1 MVMNQKEELRQEL
14 EEELQWVKYRQK
26 MLDIMEKKLL
36 KMREMAERAKQDN
49 LDETYLKVLNDR
61 INDLAT
67 QVRALDAESRKTE
80 DRKILE

>member
-1 MVMNQKEELRQEL
+1 MNQKEELRQEL
-14 EEELQWVKYRQK
+14 EEELQWVKYRQQ

>member
-1 MVMNQKEELRQEL
+1 MNQKEELRQEL